1 MKCEEIMN
9 TNLEILTEQDTVQ
22 TAAMVMAEAAVGILP
37 ICDVNGR
44 VIGVVTDRDLTT
56 RVLAKKVDPLT
67 TSATLVMTTPAVT
80 CLATADI
87 AEAEDLMAR
96 ERKARLMMVDAEG
109 KLVGLLSLAALIEHA
124 PSRKA
129 LQTAREIFSR
139 EALGP
144 RGGAAPGAPLL
155 KDDPQAVATAPVGDP
170 EPTDR
175 NSVAMGGHWHLRDT
189 TEFPG

>member
-9 TNLEILTEQDTVQ
+9 TNLEILTEQATVQ
-22 TAAMVMAEAAVGILP
+22 TAAEVMADTGVGILP
-37 ICDVNGR
+37 ICDTNR
-44 VIGVVTDRDLTT
+44 HVIGVITDRDLTT
-56 RVLAKKVDPLT
+56 RVLAKKVDAVT
-67 TSATLVMTTPAVT
+67 TSATLVMSSPAVT

-96 ERKARLMMVDAEG
+96 ERKARLMMVDVDG
-109 KLVGLLSLAALIEHA
+109 KFVGILTLAALIEHA

-129 LQTAREIFSR
+129 LQTAREVFSP
-139 EALGP
+139 EAVGP

-155 KDDPQAVATAPVGDP
+155 KDDPEALATAPVGDP